1 MVDGGYKL
9 RLQIVESQS
18 TDENSIIYSETDD
31 MEADQSNVS
40 LQNYILLSSIF
51 TMTHTREL
59 NFECYFRI

>member
-1 MVDGGYKL
+1 VVDGGYKL

-40 LQNYILLSSIF
+40 LQNFYIYYDSYKRTQL
-51 TMTHTREL
+51 
-59 NFECYFRI
+59 